1 MNTHSLVFLKRVLR
15 KTLFSLHKW
24 RLVCLQNYF
33 AEIRPHSIMAC
44 QMQSSFKNNVF
55 SYHVRN
61 EKKWRC
67 LCWDIKKGATGY
79 KVFFSQ
85 VNCLVLKRRRFFFA
99 SFSSNL
105 MNLFMDFCS
114 LILVY
119 LLLLLLLLL
128 FSRP

>member
-1 MNTHSLVFLKRVLR
+1 MNTHFLVFLKRVLR

-33 AEIRPHSIMAC
+33 AEIKPHSIMAC

-67 LCWDIKKGATGY
+67 LCWDIKKGATGTKFFAQRFAFRNFRSLY
-79 KVFFSQ
+79 GTGLIIKVFLSAIAWQIF
-85 VNCLVLKRRRFFFA
+85 
-99 SFSSNL
+99 
-105 MNLFMDFCS
+105 
-114 LILVY
+114 
-119 LLLLLLLLL
+119 LLLL
-128 FSRP
+128 FRHL